1 MNNTKTQNTILIR
14 NNFLQL
20 PKKDL
25 SCKKN
30 LANAATIVSNMNYY
44 GYMPSFDVFESLM
57 FVDHNELIQWWSEL
71 ELTLKTL
78 TGEDRNMSD
87 FVVYKNFPSE
97 VMGVSDAERF
107 FKQILIYFGVPY
119 DMVREEEQSRP
130 ELTEKVTY
138 KVLQEAP
145 EDVFTKIFESLVGR
159 VNKWNQNDE
168 EMATYLFLNNDCKL
182 VFSDF
187 KFKEN
192 ASFLSRIAYENNKE
206 IEVTYAMD
214 VLRMSLNWAGLS
226 EKMPVSQIK
235 FKSFPRKERKFLLA
249 LLEETHS
256 LENDIRIKQKVWKKL
271 FARLNPSDYKFKNV
285 QAAYDKIYNK
295 KAKSVEAVFKKLLK
309 NADLKAMD
317 VALENSVGFYVRN
330 IHLMYNVFGNH
341 SFLKL
346 APSLDKLTIKQLVEL
361 ESYVRTVN
369 SRKIKLI
376 APKGNW
382 SKAQLIENNKKKF
395 DITDIEFLISQIS
408 RVMNEKLSV
417 IYPDGISLSK
427 ETSKIKLPTND
438 VRLGDYGRG
447 TEFDIPKNI
456 RVLRTGS
463 YWVHGIRSNTWFD
476 NGWSFFNDNFEFSG
490 SCDWCSSKDGALF
503 SGDPLPSSDAK
514 GKGCQV
520 IDLDLEKL
528 EANGVRYAMWSIL
541 SYSNVPF
548 DQAEDVFGTFQFCE
562 DHVKGGIFEPSRAE
576 FAFDIKDKSLS
587 KYVAYVDIKERKV
600 VFLDAGLPNLIH
612 SVGSNRY
619 WSGEQL
625 QAMIEYNQSRPS
637 IFDVFKHLK
646 TAKIFK
652 EQGVDSI
659 DVDSSK
665 PLIGF
670 SDKILN
676 FNSDEQVAYLLKHTN
691 ESNKFERINVLDLLS
706 K

>member
-1 MNNTKTQNTILIR
+1 MNNTQNAILIR

-20 PKKDL
+20 PKKDS

-57 FVDHNELIQWWSEL
+57 LVEHNDLIQWWSEI
-71 ELTLKTL
+71 EQTLKSL
-78 TGEDRNMSD
+78 TGENRNMSD

-107 FKQILIYFGVPY
+107 MKQILIYFGIPY
-119 DMVREEEQSRP
+119 DCLREEEQARP

-145 EDVFTKIFESLVGR
+145 EDVFTNIFNSLVGR

-168 EMATYLFLNNDCKL
+168 EAATYLFLNNNCKL

-214 VLRMSLNWAGLS
+214 VLRMSLNWGGMS

-235 FKSFPRKERKFLLA
+235 FKSFPRKERKYLLA
-249 LLEETHS
+249 LLEDTHS
-256 LENDIRIKQKVWKKL
+256 LENDIKIKQKVWKKL

-285 QAAYDKIYNK
+285 QKAYDKIYNK
-295 KAKSVEAVFKKLLK
+295 KAKSVESVFKKLLK
-309 NADLKAMD
+309 ASDVKAMD
-317 VALENSVGFYVRN
+317 VALNNSVGFYVRN
-330 IHLMYNVFGNH
+330 IHVMYNVFGSYAFFN
-341 SFLKL
+341 LI
-346 APSLDKLTIKQLVEL
+346 PQLDNLSIKQLVEL
-361 ESYVRTVN
+361 ESYVRNVN
-369 SRKIKLI
+369 DRKIKLI

-382 SKAQLIENNKKKF
+382 SKAQLIENKKKKF
-395 DITDIEFLISQIS
+395 DVVDIEFLIGKIS
-408 RVMNEKLSV
+408 SVLDKKLSV
-417 IYPDGISLSK
+417 LYPNGVSLSK

-456 RVLRTGS
+456 KVLRTGS
-463 YWVHGIRSNTWFD
+463 YWVHGIRSCTWFD
-476 NGWSFFNDNFEFSG
+476 NGWSLFNNDFEFAG
-490 SCDWCSSKDGALF
+490 SCDWCSSTAGALF
-503 SGDPLPSSDAK
+503 SGDPLPINDAK

-528 EANGVRYAMWSIL
+528 ESRGVRYAMWSIL

-548 DQAEDVFGTFQFCE
+548 DQAEDVFATFQFCE
-562 DHVKGGIFEPSRAE
+562 DHLKGGIFEPSRAE

-587 KYVAYVDIKERKV
+587 KYVAYVDIKERKI
-600 VFLDAGLPNLIH
+600 VFLDAGLPSLIH
-612 SVGSNRY
+612 SVGSNRH

-625 QAMIEYNQSRPS
+625 KAMIEYNQSRPS
-637 IFDVFKHLK
+637 VFDLFKHLK
-646 TAKIFK
+646 TAEIFK
-652 EQGVDSI
+652 ERGVENI
-659 DVDSSK
+659 DVDPSK

-670 SDKILN
+670 SDKVLN
-676 FNSDEQVAYLLKHTN
+676 FSSDEQVAYLLKHTN
-691 ESNKFERINVLDLLS
+691 ESNKFERINVLDILS